1 MKTVVAVVGPT
12 AVGKSRL
19 AALLARTFNG
29 EVISA
34 DSRQVY
40 RYMDI
45 GTAKPTAEERSAVPH
60 HLIDVVDPDAD
71 FSVAL
76 YQNLAADAINR
87 VFHQGKLPIL
97 AGGSGLYVWSM
108 VEGWEIPRIEPD
120 PGLRSRLEAQAAA
133 EGARSLYREL
143 ERVDPEAAAS
153 IDPRNLRRVIRA
165 LEIRYTT
172 GRAGA
177 ERRLKKAPP
186 FQTLVVGLTAERR
199 RLYHMIDQRVD
210 RMMEQGLVQEVRAL
224 LKKGYGPGLPAMSSV
239 GYKEIY
245 EVLGGKMGLA
255 TAVHRM
261 KFETHRFARH
271 QYAWFRPN
279 DPRIRW
285 FDAERDAEEGPM
297 AAVREA
303 VGR

>member
-1 MKTVVAVVGPT
+1 MKTVVAIVGPT

-29 EVISA
+29 EIISA

-76 YQNLAADAINR
+76 YQSLAAEAIRR
-87 VFHQGKLPIL
+87 VIEMGRLPIL
-97 AGGSGLYVWSM
+97 VGGSGLYVWSM
-108 VEGWEIPRIEPD
+108 VEGWEIPRVEPD
-120 PGLRSRLEAQAAA
+120 PSLRQRLEAQAAA
-133 EGARSLYREL
+133 EGPKSLYREL
-143 ERVDPEAAAS
+143 ERVDQQAAAA
-153 IDPRNLRRVIRA
+153 IDPRNVRRVIRA
-165 LEIRYTT
+165 LEVRYTT
-172 GRAGA
+172 GQPAL
-177 ERRLKKAPP
+177 ERRMKHPPP
-186 FQTLVVGLTAERR
+186 FKTLMLGLTAERR
-199 RLYHMIDQRVD
+199 RLYQMIDGRVD
-210 RMMEQGLVQEVRAL
+210 QMMERGLVQEVRTL
-224 LKKGYGPGLPAMSSV
+224 LKKGYGPGLPSMSSV

-245 EVLGGKMGLA
+245 DFVGGKMGLA
-255 TAVHRM
+255 VAVHRM

-271 QYAWFRPN
+271 QYAWFRLD

-285 FDAERDAEEGPM
+285 FDVDGGPEAGAL
-297 AAVREA
+297 AAVREV
-303 VGR
+303 VG

>member
-1 MKTVVAVVGPT
+1 M
-12 AVGKSRL
+12 

-29 EVISA
+29 EIISA

-71 FSVAL
+71 FSVAV
-76 YQNLAADAINR
+76 YQSLAADAIGR
-87 VFHQGKLPIL
+87 VLQSGKLPIL
-97 AGGSGLYVWSM
+97 VGGSGLYVWSM

-120 PGLRSRLEAQAAA
+120 PGLRQRLEAQAAA
-133 EGARSLYREL
+133 EGGKSLYREL
-143 ERVDPEAAAS
+143 ERVDQEAAAS
-153 IDPRNLRRVIRA
+153 IDPRNTRRVIRA

-172 GRAGA
+172 GRPGP
-177 ERRLKKAPP
+177 ERRLKKPPP
-186 FQTLVVGLTAERR
+186 FRTVILGLTAERQ
-199 RLYHMIDQRVD
+199 RLYQMIDQRVD

-224 LKKGYGPGLPAMSSV
+224 VKKGYGPGLPSMSSV

-245 EVLGGKMGLA
+245 QFVGGKMGLA

-271 QYAWFRPN
+271 QYAWFRLK
-279 DPRIRW
+279 DPRIHW
-285 FDAERDAEEGPM
+285 FDIDREPDAGAL

-303 VGR
+303 VG

>member
-1 MKTVVAVVGPT
+1 MNAVVAVVGPT
-12 AVGKSRL
+12 AVGKSRV

-29 EVISA
+29 EIISA

-71 FSVAL
+71 FSVAV
-76 YQNLAADAINR
+76 YQSLAADAIGR
-87 VFHQGKLPIL
+87 VLQAGRLPIL
-97 AGGSGLYVWSM
+97 VGGSGLYVWSM

-120 PGLRSRLEAQAAA
+120 PGLRQRLEAQAAA
-133 EGARSLYREL
+133 EGGKSLYREL
-143 ERVDPEAAAS
+143 QRVDQEAAAS
-153 IDPRNLRRVIRA
+153 IDPRNVRRVIRA

-172 GRAGA
+172 GRPGS
-177 ERRLKKAPP
+177 ERRLKKPPP
-186 FQTLVVGLTAERR
+186 FQTVILGLTAERQ
-199 RLYHMIDQRVD
+199 RLYRMIDQRVD
-210 RMMEQGLVQEVRAL
+210 RMMEEGLVQEVRAL
-224 LKKGYGPGLPAMSSV
+224 VKKGYGPGLPAMSSV

-245 EVLGGKMGLA
+245 QFVGGKIGLA

-271 QYAWFRPN
+271 QYAWFRLN
-279 DPRIRW
+279 DPRIHW
-285 FDAERDAEEGPM
+285 FDIDREPDAGAL

-303 VGR
+303 VG